1 MFLLVNR
8 IDVCGTCSNMGRY
21 PKTLLLDAL
30 TKKIEK
36 KKGSPAFQGLSDMHV
51 TLLFDQSNVY
61 AIISSS
67 LFHGMTTFLM
77 EWNWCNNYTLKC
89 QKWCCLLSCLLSVAY
104 YTPSLLCII
113 GLALMYLQ
121 NNPGG
126 ITIFGWTVDRGLI
139 NTIFFIELTVV
150 TFILGKTIAF
160 TGQ

>member
-1 MFLLVNR
+1 M
-8 IDVCGTCSNMGRY
+8 
-21 PKTLLLDAL
+21 
-30 TKKIEK
+30 
-36 KKGSPAFQGLSDMHV
+36 
-51 TLLFDQSNVY
+51 
-61 AIISSS
+61 
-67 LFHGMTTFLM
+67 
-77 EWNWCNNYTLKC
+77 
-89 QKWCCLLSCLLSVAY
+89 AY

>member
-1 MFLLVNR
+1 
-8 IDVCGTCSNMGRY
+8 MGRY

-77 EWNWCNNYTLKC
+77 E
-89 QKWCCLLSCLLSVAY
+89 
-104 YTPSLLCII
+104 
-113 GLALMYLQ
+113 
-121 NNPGG
+121 
-126 ITIFGWTVDRGLI
+126 
-139 NTIFFIELTVV
+139 
-150 TFILGKTIAF
+150 
-160 TGQ
+160 

>member
-1 MFLLVNR
+1 MQQLHPQMPKVVLFVVLSSF
-8 IDVCGTCSNMGRY
+8 CG
-21 PKTLLLDAL
+21 
-30 TKKIEK
+30 
-36 KKGSPAFQGLSDMHV
+36 
-51 TLLFDQSNVY
+51 
-61 AIISSS
+61 
-67 LFHGMTTFLM
+67 
-77 EWNWCNNYTLKC
+77 
-89 QKWCCLLSCLLSVAY
+89 Y